1 MRKTLTLALLC
12 CASILFAQSRSHVGH
27 MKQRSL
33 PPDSADNLNVNL
45 AWYASASLS
54 VSSGDGFSDIAYP
67 SIEVGVSKNNIS
79 YGLNVG
85 RRDLANH
92 GEREYPSNY
101 YIEGKAAATWP
112 LGDVKTFAMGGFGVV
127 PDTDHY
133 LIEYGTG
140 LIWST
145 DWVDL
150 IMQISNWDR
159 TDYLSI
165 GVSRNL

>member
-1 MRKTLTLALLC
+1 
-12 CASILFAQSRSHVGH
+12 
-27 MKQRSL
+27 
-33 PPDSADNLNVNL
+33 
-45 AWYASASLS
+45 
-54 VSSGDGFSDIAYP
+54 
-67 SIEVGVSKNNIS
+67 
-79 YGLNVG
+79 
-85 RRDLANH
+85 
-92 GEREYPSNY
+92 
-101 YIEGKAAATWP
+101 
-112 LGDVKTFAMGGFGVV
+112 MGGFGVV